1 MYHRCTVPHQNS
13 ITMPSQWP
21 RRRLKSPASRLFTQS
36 FIRAQIKENIKAPRH
51 WPLCGEITRT
61 GEFPAQ
67 RASNAENVSIWW
79 RHYGKVFIQENV
91 FEKVVHELKAILFRP
106 QCVDMRHCSIQN
118 VYVPGSISLKHWL
131 ISTTPSY
138 PLVLLISTWTCN
150 QFRYATYA
158 TCVNH
163 PVIHFTL
170 LITLLWSLVVL
181 RLRGP
186 VALKRLLEILNL
198 LWYYGIYTHLSW
210 MESAILVEKLIPC
223 FYSSYF
229 IETN

>member
-1 MYHRCTVPHQNS
+1 MYHRCTVPHQN
-13 ITMPSQWP
+13 
-21 RRRLKSPASRLFTQS
+21 R
-36 FIRAQIKENIKAPRH
+36 
-51 WPLCGEITRT
+51 
-61 GEFPAQ
+61 
-67 RASNAENVSIWW
+67 
-79 RHYGKVFIQENV
+79 KVFIQENV
-91 FEKVVHELKAILFRP
+91 FENVVHKLKAILFRP

-118 VYVPGSISLKHWL
+118 VNVPGSISLKNWL

-158 TCVNH
+158 TCVNY

-170 LITLLWSLVVL
+170 LITLLWSLVLL

-186 VALKRLLEILNL
+186 VALKRLLEMLNL
-198 LWYYGIYTHLSW
+198 LWYYGIYTHLSKLVLNGAYKIK
-210 MESAILVEKLIPC
+210 SAILVEKMIPC